1 MAFLNWIKHLWRR
14 LQIGLLSAINRILI
28 RMEKLMKADKIA
40 GLGIDPSDVLENE
53 DTVNPEASYY
63 AVNLTPSNYVLDIGN
78 GEMVYKIQPSL
89 SAESVVVIS
98 GKYVRTPEV
107 TAAQTKG
114 DILILK
120 KINLFNYRENRLN
133 AQRIVQEGLK
143 NKMDTL
149 LGDEYQ
155 REQAMSTKDA
165 YAHRIENHRNPEL
178 YKNILKIM
186 EAAEKANQT
195 TYDNAVKDDTYEKW
209 KADFEHSVK

>member
-40 GLGIDPSDVLENE
+40 GLGIEPSDVLENE

-120 KINLFNYRENRLN
+120 TINLFNYRENRLN

-165 YAHRIENHRNPEL
+165 YTHRIENHRNPEL

-186 EAAEKANQT
+186 EAADKANQT
-195 TYDNAVKDDTYEKW
+195 TYDNAVKDNTYEKW

>member
-14 LQIGLLSAINRILI
+14 LQIGLLRAINRILI

-40 GLGIDPSDVLENE
+40 GLGIEPSDVLENE

-133 AQRIVQEGLK
+133 AQRVVQEGLK
-143 NKMDTL
+143 KKMDVL
-149 LGDEYQ
+149 LGDDYQ
-155 REQAMSTKDA
+155 REQAMATNDA

-186 EAAEKANQT
+186 QAADVANKNS
-195 TYDNAVKDDTYEKW
+195 YDNAIKDDTYEKW